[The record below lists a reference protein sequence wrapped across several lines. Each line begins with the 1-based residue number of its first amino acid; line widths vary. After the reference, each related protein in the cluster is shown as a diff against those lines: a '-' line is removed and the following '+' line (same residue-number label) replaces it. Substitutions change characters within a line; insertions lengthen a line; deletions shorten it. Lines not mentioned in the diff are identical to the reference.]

1 MWSNNSNQ
9 RKHHIKE
16 WQASLNDVKA
26 HPILKTYNFIKTRYG
41 TEPYLYKVKNFKY
54 RTAIAKLRTSSHSLE
69 IERGRYTKPKT
80 PAHQRLCS
88 MCKTVEDEFHFI
100 MECECN
106 SELRHG
112 LFDKMSNQYK
122 IFVELNQLEKFI
134 YLFTLEDNQA
144 LTWLGKFI
152 YKSFEIR
159 LDLQNSVWISCSVI
173 SLETI

>member
-1 MWSNNSNQ
+1 
-9 RKHHIKE
+9 
-16 WQASLNDVKA
+16 
-26 HPILKTYNFIKTRYG
+26 
-41 TEPYLYKVKNFKY
+41 
-54 RTAIAKLRTSSHSLE
+54 
-69 IERGRYTKPKT
+69 
-80 PAHQRLCS
+80 

-112 LFDKMSNQYK
+112 LFDKMCNQYK

-159 LDLQNSVWISCSVI
+159 LDLQNSVWISCSLI
-173 SLETI
+173 SLETISKRYQL